1 MNPFEGL
8 SSLHPKEEAPAGP
21 SQKQLDLQAY
31 LESNY
36 GSTSGTK
43 KKKKK
48 KAKARATSSLRIVDN
63 DLTGFAAV
71 EETIKVKEVGK
82 SRDGIPW
89 TMTRERAD
97 PDGPVVVN
105 PSEAAAF
112 ERSQQK
118 VCVHHLCRIRPFS
131 PSCSA
136 EGKRKTWRLAYGCV
150 S

>member
-36 GSTSGTK
+36 GSKSVTRK
-43 KKKKK
+43 KKKKR
-48 KAKARATSSLRIVDN
+48 AKATSSLRIVDN

-82 SRDGIPW
+82 SRGVFPGRID
-89 TMTRERAD
+89 A
-97 PDGPVVVN
+97 
-105 PSEAAAF
+105 
-112 ERSQQK
+112 RSN
-118 VCVHHLCRIRPFS
+118 RS
-131 PSCSA
+131 
-136 EGKRKTWRLAYGCV
+136 
-150 S
+150 